1 MKRRLAATVAVL
13 CVLGLVTAAV
23 QPSAVSAQDNLPPHL
38 RECGGWGKDVAK
50 ARVQEHNAE
59 LGKYKLQMFRPRER
73 PDGRWQ
79 VWKEECA
86 RLDLERDLYSFW
98 RVMALA
104 AGGLFLIAAAVA
116 GILYM
121 GESLGGRGQG
131 QARSLVVNAVFGL
144 LIVAMGLLIW
154 QGALTELFG
163 ANNLEIGYFNPFG
176 VPPQ

>member
-13 CVLGLVTAAV
+13 CVLGLVTTAV
-23 QPSAVSAQDNLPPHL
+23 QPSAVNAQDDLPPYL

-50 ARVQEHNAE
+50 ARVKEHNSE
-59 LGKYKLQMFRPRER
+59 LGHYKMQMFRPRER

-86 RLDLERDLYSFW
+86 RLDLERDIYSFW

-104 AGGLFLIAAAVA
+104 AGGLFLIAAAIA
-116 GILYM
+116 GMLYM

-131 QARSLVVNAVFGL
+131 QARTLVVNAVFGL

-163 ANNLEIGYFNPFG
+163 TNNLEIGYFNPFG

>member
-1 MKRRLAATVAVL
+1 MPPRLW
-13 CVLGLVTAAV
+13 
-23 QPSAVSAQDNLPPHL
+23 
-38 RECGGWGKDVAK
+38 ECGGWGKDVAK
-50 ARVQEHNAE
+50 ARVEEHNAE

-121 GESLGGRGQG
+121 SESLGGRGQG

>member
-23 QPSAVSAQDNLPPHL
+23 QPSAVSAQDDLPPHL

-50 ARVQEHNAE
+50 ARVEEHNAE
-59 LGKYKLQMFRPRER
+59 LGTYKLQMFRPRER

-86 RLDLERDLYSFW
+86 QLDLERDLYSFW

-116 GILYM
+116 GIPYM
-121 GESLGGRGQG
+121 SESLGGRGQG
-131 QARSLVVNAVFGL
+131 QARAVSRS
-144 LIVAMGLLIW
+144 
-154 QGALTELFG
+154 TLFSDC
-163 ANNLEIGYFNPFG
+163 
-176 VPPQ
+176 